1 MSQGVAGVLPGL
13 ARRQGISDM
22 LHRTASRVPGK
33 LAIVSGATRLTFAEL
48 EAAVSRTAAALAA
61 EGLKKGDRLALL
73 SRNCWQF
80 AVLSFATARLGVI
93 LVPVNF
99 MLGPG
104 EIAYI
109 LGHSEASAFV
119 AEDGLAATAGKAIV
133 AAGLDIRARAVIR
146 QGGGELPAGWADV
159 QQWIDY
165 AGTPPE
171 VEVADDD
178 LLRLMYT
185 SGTESR
191 PKGAMLSS
199 RSLMWQY
206 VSCIID
212 GGMDGDDVEVHAM
225 PLYHCAQLDC
235 FLGPDMY
242 LGATSIVLPAPDPAA
257 ILTAIESQR
266 ATKLFCP
273 PTVWIAL
280 LRSPQFGQADLSSLR
295 KGYYGASAM
304 PVEVLREL
312 QERLPGIR
320 LWNFYGQ
327 TEMAP
332 LATIL
337 GPGEQVSRAGSAGRA
352 ALNVETRLVDDN
364 DTMLPPG
371 AVGEIVHRSPHA
383 TLGYYKDEAM
393 TAAAFRNGWFHSGD
407 LGVMSED
414 GYLTVVD
421 RKKDMIK
428 TGGENVA
435 SREVEE
441 AIYQI
446 DGVAEVA
453 VFGVAHPR
461 WVEAVIAVVVP
472 KPGATL
478 TEEAVLRHTRGLL
491 AGYKT
496 PKRIII
502 ADAVPKTPAAKSSSG
517 SSGKSTRTSPRTHD
531 VPAIRA
537 ARPANRRRRSQC
549 FHSRRSAAR
558 ARKAHPSW
566 FPRYA
571 CLTWLGT
578 LANFQHAVQVLAVD
592 ELQSLPQGPGNHS
605 PRRLKHRRRNPQ
617 RA

>member
-1 MSQGVAGVLPGL
+1 MPEGIVGDLPEL

-33 LAIVSGATRLTFAEL
+33 LAIVSAGTRLTFAEL
-48 EAAVSRTAAALAA
+48 DAAVSRTAAALAA

-73 SRNCWQF
+73 SHNCWQF
-80 AVLSFATARLGVI
+80 AVLSFAAARLGVI

-109 LGHSEASAFV
+109 LNHSGATAFV
-119 AEDGLAATAGKAIV
+119 AEDTLAAVADQAME
-133 AAGLDIRARAVIR
+133 AAGLDIPARAVIR
-146 QGGGELPAGWADV
+146 LSSGDVPAGWADV
-159 QQWIDY
+159 QQWIDH

-171 VEVADDD
+171 VPVADDD
-178 LLRLMYT
+178 LVRLMYT

-212 GGMDGDDVEVHAM
+212 GGMDGDDIEVHSL

-235 FLGPDMY
+235 FLGPDIY
-242 LGATSIVLPAPDPAA
+242 LGATSIVLSAPDPAA
-257 ILTAIESQR
+257 ILKTIESER

-273 PTVWIAL
+273 PTVWISL
-280 LRSPQFGQADLSSLR
+280 LRSPQFGRTDLSSLR

-312 QERLPGIR
+312 LERLPGIR

-337 GPGEQVSRAGSAGRA
+337 GPTEQVSRAGSAGRA
-352 ALNVETRLVDDN
+352 ALNVETRLVDD
-364 DTMLPPG
+364 DDLVVPPG
-371 AVGEIVHRSPHA
+371 TVGEIVHRSPHA
-383 TLGYYKDEAM
+383 TLGYYKDPAM
-393 TAAAFRNGWFHSGD
+393 TATAFRNGWFHSGD

-441 AIYQI
+441 AIYQM

-461 WVEAVIAVVVP
+461 WIEAVAAVVVP
-472 KPGATL
+472 KPGAAL
-478 TEEAVLRHTRGLL
+478 TEEAVISHTREQL

-496 PKRIII
+496 PKRVVI
-502 ADAVPKTPAAKSSSG
+502 ADVLPKNP
-517 SSGKSTRTSPRTHD
+517 SGKILKRQLREEHQD
-531 VPAIRA
+531 LA
-537 ARPANRRRRSQC
+537 A
-549 FHSRRSAAR
+549 H
-558 ARKAHPSW
+558 
-566 FPRYA
+566 
-571 CLTWLGT
+571 T
-578 LANFQHAVQVLAVD
+578 
-592 ELQSLPQGPGNHS
+592 
-605 PRRLKHRRRNPQ
+605 
-617 RA
+617 